1 MKFSGKIVALLM
13 IVSLLVGAGG
23 AYGAMLIFQKP
34 ENPIAAGNPSASDNA
49 HFAKIESVYQY
60 IDSKYFKKVDDETL
74 TNGAIKGMLEALNDP
89 FSDYMDPK
97 TASEFTQ
104 SLSSSFEG
112 IGAEVQLVNG
122 IVTIVSPIKGSP
134 ADKAGLRPHDQ
145 ILKVNGKSLDGMSLS
160 EAVSLI
166 KGKKGTVAHLVVKRQ
181 GATHLLE
188 FDIVRDKIPL
198 TTVYTKTFKQENKN
212 LGYIQITS
220 VGENTDKEFS
230 KALEKLEDEHI
241 DGLIIDV
248 RGNPGGYLDKVE
260 NILNMIISS
269 QKPIVQIEDRNGER
283 IPAYSN
289 LKAKKPYPIV
299 GLIDGGS
306 ASAAEILAAA
316 LNEAGGYPLV
326 GVKSFGK
333 GTVQQAVT
341 FPDKSELKLT
351 MAKWL
356 TPDGNWIHKKGIK
369 PTVKVEEPDYFYVA
383 PLVVDKDK
391 PLKYDMN
398 SEQIANA
405 QKMLKGTGFDP
416 GRYDG
421 YFDEDTVTA
430 VKAFQKAHDLPV
442 TGEINAKTASELEYK
457 IYDIVKDPKYDL
469 QLKTAMQVLLKNIE
483 K

>member
-1 MKFSGKIVALLM
+1 
-13 IVSLLVGAGG
+13 
-23 AYGAMLIFQKP
+23 
-34 ENPIAAGNPSASDNA
+34 
-49 HFAKIESVYQY
+49 
-60 IDSKYFKKVDDETL
+60 
-74 TNGAIKGMLEALNDP
+74 
-89 FSDYMDPK
+89 
-97 TASEFTQ
+97 
-104 SLSSSFEG
+104 
-112 IGAEVQLVNG
+112 
-122 IVTIVSPIKGSP
+122 
-134 ADKAGLRPHDQ
+134 
-145 ILKVNGKSLDGMSLS
+145 MSLS